1 MTTRCLMAFDYADWH
16 ARNVLQKQSQK
27 RPLGDIE
34 SKHRYRPAQPVLS
47 CRTVDVDLT
56 GTRTY
61 RARSTTDIIS
71 EQHRYIHNLYN
82 KARNI
87 VSAPPRR
94 AKSSSRYSTDENYHK
109 LQKINIEVSGR
120 PVSSLS
126 QSTKTQSKRKTV
138 KSAKRPKTTGQFK
151 SAKPATDCY
160 MVVKVDPDLLETSRS
175 QREITEQIH
184 QHWLPENNNLNQG
197 RFIRGQKRA
206 ESVPTSL
213 DAWLTFGGAP
223 GDADNGVVD
232 AFASYRGEDEYY
244 NIDGNIGS
252 RVAQQLHRGDKIR
265 IGINGVVQSND
276 LKVRKKSALARE
288 EVIETLEEEKVEE
301 VKEKEKMEE
310 RKDAEKDVND
320 EEEFDF
326 MADLNTDLMTQDL
339 EDLMEEVEE
348 KPRPII
354 PLSWTDQITKD
365 GVRILS
371 PRSPPLKRERTN
383 LCETRPV
390 VFEKLILEDSPSGRP
405 WVPRT
410 EGYQVKYRQ
419 RPQIHGLDTKESRLS
434 RIKVISIDPRSKEE
448 DEKLNNIS
456 VDEILQTAV
465 EKKGSGDDRKISGEK
480 DRSKRSEG
488 KRGDD
493 GNVSVLKHP
502 NSASRSESRA
512 SQSSEHVRKRVSVQ
526 SHAPSTT
533 VKDLSIVSPGVKH
546 KAGDT
551 RTGKSAGKAMV
562 GKGLMRSP
570 LGGSGPS
577 IKSGNIQGETE
588 YIQIASQLRVPG
600 GSQRP
605 TMAYTHQP
613 GAHQDRITSPE
624 RPYLN
629 GQASPRADPDR
640 MVEELS
646 SVAEEGGAAPSL
658 ATPETKSPVPA
669 LEISIPT
676 ADDMSDRD
684 SILPSPNRPGSYHE
698 DGDDLT
704 GRQRREASMRDEQI
718 DQIASMLG
726 GALIQH

>member
-16 ARNVLQKQSQK
+16 AHNVLQKQSQK

-61 RARSTTDIIS
+61 RARSTTDIIT

-94 AKSSSRYSTDENYHK
+94 KSSRYSTDENCHK
-109 LQKINIEVSGR
+109 LQKINIEVNGR

-126 QSTKTQSKRKTV
+126 QSTKPQSAKRKTV
-138 KSAKRPKTTGQFK
+138 KSAKRPKTTGQIK
-151 SAKPATDCY
+151 STR
-160 MVVKVDPDLLETSRS
+160 DLLETSRS

-197 RFIRGQKRA
+197 QFIRGQKKA

-223 GDADNGVVD
+223 GGSDKGVVD

-252 RVAQQLHRGDKIR
+252 RVAQQLQRGDKLR

-288 EVIETLEEEKVEE
+288 EVVETVQEEKEEEI
-301 VKEKEKMEE
+301 KEKEKMEE
-310 RKDAEKDVND
+310 QKDTEKDVKD

-326 MADLNTDLMTQDL
+326 MADLNMDIMTQDI
-339 EDLMEEVEE
+339 EDLIEETEE
-348 KPRPII
+348 KPLPII
-354 PLSWTDQITKD
+354 PLSWTDQINKD

-390 VFEKLILEDSPSGRP
+390 VFEKLIPEDSPSGRP

-410 EGYQVKYRQ
+410 DGYQVKYRQ

-465 EKKGSGDDRKISGEK
+465 EKKTSDDNRKVSGEK
-480 DRSKRSEG
+480 DRSKRIEG
-488 KRGDD
+488 KRSDD
-493 GNVSVLKHP
+493 GNVSVPKHP
-502 NSASRSESRA
+502 HSASRSESRA

-562 GKGLMRSP
+562 AKGLMRSP

-577 IKSGNIQGETE
+577 IKSGNTQGETE

-613 GAHQDRITSPE
+613 GPQQDRITSPE

-629 GQASPRADPDR
+629 GQTSPRADNNR

-658 ATPETKSPVPA
+658 ASPEPKSPVPA

-676 ADDMSDRD
+676 ADDLSDRE

-704 GRQRREASMRDEQI
+704 SRQRREASMRDEQI

-726 GALIQH
+726 GALIQ